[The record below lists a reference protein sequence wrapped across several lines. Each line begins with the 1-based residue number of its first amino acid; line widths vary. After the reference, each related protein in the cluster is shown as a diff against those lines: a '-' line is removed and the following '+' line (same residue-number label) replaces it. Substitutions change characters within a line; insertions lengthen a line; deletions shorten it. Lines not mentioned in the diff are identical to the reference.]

1 MLNLENLQSRR
12 TRFDL
17 IAMIFFEFRV
27 SNTRGHSYK
36 LYQQFS
42 ICTSRSNSE
51 YVVTL
56 WNSLPGDRV
65 NFTILH
71 KFKSSLKSIDLCLLF
86 TDPYLFPACVIMFM
100 AIFVFVCFNVLP

>member
-17 IAMIFFEFRV
+17 IACYEIIVGLVCDDFFEFRV
-27 SNTRGHSYK
+27 SNTRGHAYK

-51 YVVTL
+51 YVVTP

-65 NFTILH
+65 SFTTLH
-71 KFKSSLKSIDLCLLF
+71 KFKSSLKSIDLLSL
-86 TDPYLFPACVIMFM
+86 VH
-100 AIFVFVCFNVLP
+100 